1 MIKYLKLFR
10 VKHYIKNILIFLPLL
25 FSHQFKNINLILS
38 VFIAFI
44 SFSLLC
50 SAIYIFNDIK
60 DKDLDSKHPK
70 KKFRPIASGEVSVK
84 KAYIFHFLLYFL
96 SNMIILLNNNNN
108 LYQLIILNI
117 YYFINIIY
125 SIKLKNI
132 PIIDITCIMV
142 GFLLRVI
149 LGCLVVNVLISSWL
163 YLTII
168 SFSYYLALSKRRNE
182 MLKIGKTTRT
192 VLIAYNK
199 NFLDKMMYVFL
210 TSTIVFYSLWCANIS
225 SVLINLYLISIPIL
239 LLIIMQ
245 YSLIIEN
252 NSYGNPVDVIFEN
265 KLLLL
270 TIILYSLYMF
280 LILIFT

>member
-38 VFIAFI
+38 VVIAFI

-108 LYQLIILNI
+108 FYQLIILNI
-117 YYFINIIY
+117 YYFINILY

-182 MLKIGKTTRT
+182 MLKIGKTTRS

-210 TSTIVFYSLWCANIS
+210 TATIVFYSLWCANIS

>member
-182 MLKIGKTTRT
+182 MLKIGKTTRS

>member
-1 MIKYLKLFR
+1 MVKYLKLFR
-10 VKHYIKNILIFLPLL
+10 VKHYIKNVLIFVPLL
-25 FSHQFKNINLILS
+25 FSHQFKNVNLILS
-38 VFIAFI
+38 VFIAFL
-44 SFSLLC
+44 SFSLLS

-60 DKDLDSKHPK
+60 DKDLDYKHPK
-70 KKFRPIASGEVSVK
+70 KKFRPIASGEISVK

-96 SNMIILLNNNNN
+96 SNMIILLNSNNI
-108 LYQLIILNI
+108 LYQLIVLNI
-117 YYFINIIY
+117 YYLINIIY

-163 YLTII
+163 YLTIV

-182 MLKIGKTTRT
+182 MLKVGKDTRN

-210 TSTIVFYSLWCANIS
+210 TSTIVFYSLWCANINS
-225 SVLINLYLISIPIL
+225 SLINLYLISIPIL

-245 YSLIIEN
+245 YSLIIES

-265 KLLLL
+265 KLLLI
-270 TIILYSLYMF
+270 TIVLYSLYMF
-280 LILIFT
+280 LVLIFT

>member
-182 MLKIGKTTRT
+182 MLKIGKTTRS

-199 NFLDKMMYVFL
+199 NFLDKMMYVFF

>member
-149 LGCLVVNVLISSWL
+149 LVCLVVNVLISSWL

-182 MLKIGKTTRT
+182 MLKIGKTTRS

>member
-50 SAIYIFNDIK
+50 SAIYIFKDIK

-182 MLKIGKTTRT
+182 MLKIGKTTRS

>member
-182 MLKIGKTTRT
+182 MLKIGKTTRS

-280 LILIFT
+280 LILIFK

>member
-70 KKFRPIASGEVSVK
+70 KKFRPIASGEVSVQ

-182 MLKIGKTTRT
+182 MLKIGKTTRS

>member
-1 MIKYLKLFR
+1 
-10 VKHYIKNILIFLPLL
+10 
-25 FSHQFKNINLILS
+25 
-38 VFIAFI
+38 
-44 SFSLLC
+44 
-50 SAIYIFNDIK
+50 
-60 DKDLDSKHPK
+60 
-70 KKFRPIASGEVSVK
+70 
-84 KAYIFHFLLYFL
+84 
-96 SNMIILLNNNNN
+96 MIILLNSNNI
-108 LYQLIILNI
+108 LYQLIVLNI
-117 YYFINIIY
+117 YYLINIIY

-163 YLTII
+163 YLTIV

-182 MLKIGKTTRT
+182 MLKVGKDTRN

-210 TSTIVFYSLWCANIS
+210 TSTIVFYSLWCANINS
-225 SVLINLYLISIPIL
+225 SLINLYLISIPIL

-245 YSLIIEN
+245 YSLIIES

-265 KLLLL
+265 KLLLI
-270 TIILYSLYMF
+270 TIVLYSLYMF
-280 LILIFT
+280 LVLIFT

>member
-96 SNMIILLNNNNN
+96 SNNNNN

-182 MLKIGKTTRT
+182 MLKIGKTTRS

>member
-1 MIKYLKLFR
+1 MVKYLKLFR
-10 VKHYIKNILIFLPLL
+10 VKHYIKNVLIFVPLL
-25 FSHQFKNINLILS
+25 FSHQFKNVNLILS
-38 VFIAFI
+38 VFIAFL
-44 SFSLLC
+44 SFSLLS

-108 LYQLIILNI
+108 LYQLIILNS

-163 YLTII
+163 YLTIV

-182 MLKIGKTTRT
+182 MLKVGKDTRN

>member
-1 MIKYLKLFR
+1 MVKYLKLFR
-10 VKHYIKNILIFLPLL
+10 VKHYIKNVLIFVPLL
-25 FSHQFKNINLILS
+25 FSHQFKNVNLILS
-38 VFIAFI
+38 VFIAFL
-44 SFSLLC
+44 SFSLLS

-70 KKFRPIASGEVSVK
+70 KKFRPIASGEISVK

-96 SNMIILLNNNNN
+96 SNMIILLNSNNI
-108 LYQLIILNI
+108 LYQLIVL
-117 YYFINIIY
+117 Y

-163 YLTII
+163 YLTIV

-182 MLKIGKTTRT
+182 MLKVGKDTRN

-210 TSTIVFYSLWCANIS
+210 TSTIVFYSLWCANINS
-225 SVLINLYLISIPIL
+225 SLINLYLISIPIL

-245 YSLIIEN
+245 YSLIIES

-265 KLLLL
+265 KLLLI
-270 TIILYSLYMF
+270 TIVLYSLYMF
-280 LILIFT
+280 LVLIFT

>member
-1 MIKYLKLFR
+1 MVKYLKLFR
-10 VKHYIKNILIFLPLL
+10 VKHYIKNVLIFVPLL
-25 FSHQFKNINLILS
+25 FSHQFKNVNLILS
-38 VFIAFI
+38 VFIAFL
-44 SFSLLC
+44 SFSLLS

-70 KKFRPIASGEVSVK
+70 KKFRPIASGEISVK

-96 SNMIILLNNNNN
+96 SNMIILLNSNNI
-108 LYQLIILNI
+108 LYQLIVLNI
-117 YYFINIIY
+117 YYLINIIY

-163 YLTII
+163 YLTIV

-182 MLKIGKTTRT
+182 MLKVGKDTRN

-210 TSTIVFYSLWCANIS
+210 TSTIVFYSLWCANINS
-225 SVLINLYLISIPIL
+225 SLINLYLISIPIL
-239 LLIIMQ
+239 VLIIMQ
-245 YSLIIEN
+245 YSLIIES
-252 NSYGNPVDVIFEN
+252 NSYGNPVDVLFEN
-265 KLLLL
+265 KLLLI
-270 TIILYSLYMF
+270 TIVLYSLYMF
-280 LILIFT
+280 LVLIFT

>member
-1 MIKYLKLFR
+1 MAKYLKLFR
-10 VKHYIKNILIFLPLL
+10 VKHYIKNVLIFVPLL
-25 FSHQFKNINLILS
+25 FSHQFKNVNLILS
-38 VFIAFI
+38 VFIAFL
-44 SFSLLC
+44 SFSLLS

-70 KKFRPIASGEVSVK
+70 KKFRPIASGEISVK

-96 SNMIILLNNNNN
+96 SNMIILLNSNNI
-108 LYQLIILNI
+108 LYQLIVLNI
-117 YYFINIIY
+117 YYLINIIY

-163 YLTII
+163 Y
-168 SFSYYLALSKRRNE
+168 
-182 MLKIGKTTRT
+182 
-192 VLIAYNK
+192 NK

-210 TSTIVFYSLWCANIS
+210 TSTIVFYSLWCANINS
-225 SVLINLYLISIPIL
+225 SLINLYLISIPIL

-265 KLLLL
+265 KLLLI
-270 TIILYSLYMF
+270 TIVLYSLYMF
-280 LILIFT
+280 LVLIFT